1 MTQRDIDTA
10 KSLATDFVDE
20 CLMELGVKAIAQ
32 ALQDRGKEE
41 REIGRKEGREEAN
54 KTIAEMVKVLKESKK
69 HPCNMH
75 WEFVNNALRIGGRN
89 G

>member
-32 ALQDRGKEE
+32 ALHSARL
-41 REIGRKEGREEAN
+41 EGREEA
-54 KTIAEMVKVLKESKK
+54 AKK
-69 HPCNMH
+69 LEEKLDGNFADLV
-75 WEFVNNALRIGGRN
+75 EAIRSL
-89 G
+89 